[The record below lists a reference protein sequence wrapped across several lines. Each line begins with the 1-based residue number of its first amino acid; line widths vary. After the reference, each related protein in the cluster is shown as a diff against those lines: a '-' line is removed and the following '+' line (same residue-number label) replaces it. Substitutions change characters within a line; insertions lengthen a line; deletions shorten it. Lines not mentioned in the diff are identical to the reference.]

1 MAELSLYSLS
11 NLKSMEVIDINTGA
25 KIGYIRDI
33 KIDCDTYSVV
43 SVIIPTQKISWFTKN
58 NDIEVPWENI
68 HKIGVDVI
76 LVKDIE
82 FSSRTEGW
90 KYDIL

>member
-1 MAELSLYSLS
+1 MFIRLFYTEVIFMEELSLFSLS

-25 KIGYIRDI
+25 KIGY
-33 KIDCDTYSVV
+33 DTYSVV

-58 NDIEVPWENI
+58 NDIEVPWNNI

-82 FSSRTEGW
+82 FSSRNEE
-90 KYDIL
+90 

>member
-1 MAELSLYSLS
+1 MEEMSLYSIS

-33 KIDCDTYSVV
+33 KIDCDTYNIV
-43 SVIIPTQKISWFTKN
+43 SVTIPTQKISWFTKN
-58 NDIEVPWENI
+58 NDIEIPWNNI

-76 LVKDIE
+76 LIKDIE
-82 FSSRTEGW
+82 FPSSLEH
-90 KYDIL
+90 